1 MLEIPISYNMPN
13 DYAVAIGSSQVVLPD
28 RTSLDLW
35 SYTPITSNSS
45 QLPLVIISSGF
56 RSTTLLEPSAGDIPD
71 FSNLATAY
79 AMNGY
84 RTVLLDHEDR
94 ASNSTNLMN
103 KRAREINGVIDEL
116 TNPGQEVIL
125 VGDSLGAANAL
136 TMGMNHKS
144 TYNPAISTIV
154 AISPPTAD
162 QTDYN
167 LSTNDW
173 SHLDVPSLF
182 ITGTNDIFK
191 LNYRTLKIQSIPYQD
206 RLDGALLAVESNN
219 FDIAT
224 TVINKADHLSF
235 GNGGTTS
242 DQDIVISMSLAMSD
256 RYNPALA
263 SDDQIAAD
271 NFLHNANQLYSPTL
285 ATIDFYQSQ
294 QLQSQSP
301 DNLSAKTEGKI
312 LDPVNLLNTDV
323 NSSSIAQ
330 GLTSSDSLII
340 NLSIDNQ
347 TFSQTST
354 LKLSNNPATAVERE
368 ISFNHPNTADAWVY
382 GDVNLSFDRQNQIG
396 SLGLVG

>member
-1 MLEIPISYNMPN
+1 VRKILRERSRNPN
-13 DYAVAIGSSQVVLPD
+13 REVWES
-28 RTSLDLW
+28 
-35 SYTPITSNSS
+35 
-45 QLPLVIISSGF
+45 
-56 RSTTLLEPSAGDIPD
+56 PSVYG
-71 FSNLATAY
+71 
-79 AMNGY
+79 G
-84 RTVLLDHEDR
+84 EDVK
-94 ASNSTNLMN
+94 N

-125 VGDSLGAANAL
+125 VGHSLGAASAL

-191 LNYRTLKIQSIPYQD
+191 LNYLTLKIQSIPYQD

-224 TVINKADHLSF
+224 TVINEADHLSF

-256 RYNPALA
+256 RYNPDLA

-271 NFLHNANQLYSPTL
+271 NFLRNANQLYSPIL
-285 ATIDFYQSQ
+285 ATINFYQSQ
-294 QLQSQSP
+294 QLQSRSP
-301 DNLSAKTEGKI
+301 NTLSENTSGKL
-312 LDPVNLLNTDV
+312 LDPLSEEYQSFKPLNSDFY
-323 NSSSIAQ
+323 SSTNAQ
-330 GLTSSDSLII
+330 SLTSSYNFVSNFL
-340 NLSIDNQ
+340 IDNQ
-347 TFSQTST
+347 TFPETRLFWFLCGNEVYTDSFFDKIV
-354 LKLSNNPATAVERE
+354 LKVLPYKHFT
-368 ISFNHPNTADAWVY
+368 IP
-382 GDVNLSFDRQNQIG
+382 
-396 SLGLVG
+396 

>member
-1 MLEIPISYNMPN
+1 VRKILRERSRNPN
-13 DYAVAIGSSQVVLPD
+13 REVWES
-28 RTSLDLW
+28 
-35 SYTPITSNSS
+35 
-45 QLPLVIISSGF
+45 
-56 RSTTLLEPSAGDIPD
+56 PSVYG
-71 FSNLATAY
+71 
-79 AMNGY
+79 G
-84 RTVLLDHEDR
+84 EDVK
-94 ASNSTNLMN
+94 N

-125 VGDSLGAANAL
+125 VGHSLGAASAL

-191 LNYRTLKIQSIPYQD
+191 LNYLTLKIQSIPYQD

-224 TVINKADHLSF
+224 TVINEADHLSF

-301 DNLSAKTEGKI
+301 NNLSAKTEGKI
-312 LDPVNLLNTDV
+312 
-323 NSSSIAQ
+323 
-330 GLTSSDSLII
+330 GSLVLGGR
-340 NLSIDNQ
+340 NC
-347 TFSQTST
+347 
-354 LKLSNNPATAVERE
+354 
-368 ISFNHPNTADAWVY
+368 FNHQK
-382 GDVNLSFDRQNQIG
+382 RQII
-396 SLGLVG
+396 VA